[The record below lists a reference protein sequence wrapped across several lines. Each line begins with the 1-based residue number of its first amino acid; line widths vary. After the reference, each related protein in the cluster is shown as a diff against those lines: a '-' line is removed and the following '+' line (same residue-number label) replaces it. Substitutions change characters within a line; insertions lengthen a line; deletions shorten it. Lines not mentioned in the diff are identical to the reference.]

1 MNILVIDDE
10 PDIVVELCGY
20 FKRRGHRVVGAE
32 GVEPAFHA
40 LAGDTKFD
48 LVLADMRMPAG
59 SGEDVLRV
67 CTRVVKPCPALILMT
82 GLADE
87 SDIQRAMGYG
97 ALTVFRKPLVPRQL
111 EEAVRLAEQF
121 HALRDSAGDRA
132 AQRPSVF
139 YASLA

>member
-10 PDIVVELCGY
+10 PDIVIELCSY

-32 GVEPAFHA
+32 GVVSAFHA
-40 LAGDTKFD
+40 LAGDTRFD
-48 LVLADMRMPAG
+48 MVLADMRMPSG

-67 CTRVVKPCPALILMT
+67 CTRVVQPCPALILMT

-87 SDIQRAMGYG
+87 ADIQRATEYG

-111 EEAVRLAEQF
+111 DEAVRLAEQVNM
-121 HALRDSAGDRA
+121 LRPENEKPATRA
-132 AQRPSVF
+132 SVF
-139 YASLA
+139 YASTL